1 MTDIDVARELI
12 RDFLI
17 EEYDYDTDDISDKDT
32 YYNLAYTETDNGKA
46 VQVDVD
52 LNRRA
57 MVFSLDN
64 KVVATTIYPT
74 LKALI
79 ENDLSSLEF
88 SELVSRK
95 IDLETGDLW

>member
-17 EEYDYDTDDISDKDT
+17 NEYDYDVKDISDKDT

-88 SELVSRK
+88 SELISRK

>member
-12 RDFLI
+12 KNFLI
-17 EEYDYDTDDISDKDT
+17 EEYDHDTDDISNKGT

-79 ENDLSSLEF
+79 DNDLSSLEF

>member
-1 MTDIDVARELI
+1 MTDIDVARGLI

-17 EEYDYDTDDISDKDT
+17 EEYDHDTDDISDKDT
-32 YYNLAYTETDNGKA
+32 YYNLAHTETDNGKA

-57 MVFSLDN
+57 IVFSLDN

-79 ENDLSSLEF
+79 DNDLSSLEF

-95 IDLETGDLW
+95 IDLETGNLW

>member
-1 MTDIDVARELI
+1 
-12 RDFLI
+12 
-17 EEYDYDTDDISDKDT
+17 
-32 YYNLAYTETDNGKA
+32 
-46 VQVDVD
+46 
-52 LNRRA
+52 

-64 KVVATTIYPT
+64 KVVAITIYPT

>member
-1 MTDIDVARELI
+1 MVDIDIARKYI
-12 RDFLI
+12 REFLVD
-17 EEYDYDTDDISDKDT
+17 EYDHDVKDISDKDT